1 MQDHAIEIITKIM
14 ENLNHL
20 FTVLHAE
27 GASDYI
33 PPKIY
38 MSAMDTLNDGTDQ
51 VDVLFFGEWAEA

>member
-1 MQDHAIEIITKIM
+1 MQEHAIEIIGEIM
-14 ENLNHL
+14 DNLNHL

-33 PPKIY
+33 PPNIY